1 MPSAADRP
9 LPRRAGG
16 GPLRSNPAFRI
27 LFTAKSVSAFGDSL
41 TLVALLLLLQG
52 QLGQSFAVAALLL
65 VGDFAPS
72 LLGPLSGA
80 ISDRFDRRTVVIGCE
95 LVRALTVGT
104 IAATLPALPV
114 LLVLVGV
121 SAVAGQVLQSAVR
134 GGVPL
139 VVADAQLQRAN
150 SALGFASNGM
160 EAAGPFVA
168 GVLLTFTT
176 TPVVLAVDAATSLA
190 AAVLLV
196 RLPRLRPERTEQ
208 NRAGM
213 LVEAGAGVRFLW
225 STPLLRVV
233 TLGFVGVVVCNGVD
247 DVALVF
253 LATGPL
259 AAGGFAAGALYAA
272 VGVGLLIGYVLLGRR
287 GSSPALP
294 MLVVAGC
301 TLNSLG
307 NALTGLAWSVA
318 AAFALQLMRGLGISA
333 LDVGVTTLMQR
344 VVPPGMLG
352 TAFGTLYGA
361 VGMAAAASYLLGAL
375 ALELTGP
382 RVTFLIAGTAGVVVS
397 AATAAA
403 FMRIR
408 GPDPVTRP

>member
-213 LVEAGAGVRFLW
+213 LAEAGAGVRFLW
-225 STPLLRVV
+225 STPLLRVL